1 METMQ
6 RSPERLAVLSQF
18 YLCWCFIALIC
29 GIVMD
34 GLLTDYGLSYW
45 WVSGL
50 IAIGLFWIAGRL
62 SFRSLASF
70 YICVVSG
77 WVMLGISAASFETGP
92 EQILSRSDDPVTDA
106 KPCIHCGDYERA
118 RIYARPIAMGTRA
131 GAIFILLK
139 MMSDSGLADNTA
151 DRCRD
156 IQKWQQYDICNQS
169 AKPWP

>member
-77 WVMLGISAASFETGP
+77 WVMLGISAASFETALN
-92 EQILSRSDDPVTDA
+92 EDDPVLA
-106 KPCIHCGDYERA
+106 KPYHCGDYERA
-118 RIYARPIAMGTRA
+118 RICAPYSHGHFHSA
-131 GAIFILLK
+131 
-139 MMSDSGLADNTA
+139 DSGLADNTA

-169 AKPWP
+169 TGQSGNQQAGIRFLAVSNL